1 MPNVT
6 FIKANGEKTVV
17 ENAEGSLMEIAV
29 ENNIDGIEGAC
40 GGVCSC
46 ATCHVKIPPEWRQ
59 RVGPATEAE
68 KDVFEFEDEADESSR
83 LGCQVELTGELDG
96 LTVLVVES

>member
-1 MPNVT
+1 MPTVT
-6 FIKANGEKTVV
+6 FITADGEKSVI

-29 ENNIDGIEGAC
+29 DHDVEGIDGAC

-46 ATCHVKIPPEWRQ
+46 ATCHVKIPPEWRP

-68 KDVFEFEDEADESSR
+68 KDIFEFEDEADESSR

-96 LTVLVVES
+96 LVVQVVEA